1 MKDLLNFK
9 KIPTSYIVVAIVLII
24 ALSVGLTINR
34 VNNVT
39 KNNKEAPP
47 PSDVVNMS
55 ATSRGELTVE
65 EFNDIRGRFD
75 VSVVITDVNPT
86 QINDRHA
93 KQLLEILLQDKIRV
107 DLEINEFIQ
116 NSLVVV
122 KTGDEPMFEES
133 TTTVSTIVT
142 GDGVEKFTD
151 EQILLI
157 VGIIQDNIT
166 GIKLQNIQ
174 IVDDEFNIYD
184 VDAITNKIP

>member
-9 KIPTSYIVVAIVLII
+9 KIPMSYIVVAIVLIT

-39 KNNKEAPP
+39 RNDNETPP
-47 PSDVVNMS
+47 PSDEFMFS
-55 ATSRGELTVE
+55 MSRGGITVE
-65 EFNDIRGRFD
+65 EYNEIRDRSD
-75 VSVVITDVNPT
+75 VSIVIIETDST
-86 QINDRHA
+86 DISDRHA
-93 KQLLEILLQDKIRV
+93 KLLQEIQLQDRITK
-107 DLEINEFIQ
+107 DLEKSGFIQ

-133 TTTVSTIVT
+133 STTVTTVVT
-142 GDGVEKFTD
+142 GDSIEKFTD
-151 EQILLI
+151 EQVLMI

-174 IVDDEFNIYD
+174 IVDDLFNNYD
-184 VDAITNKIP
+184 INSIINKKP